1 MNIVEWGA
9 EFPVSTSISPILY
22 LFTHKFKKLRSFI
35 RVLHSILFLYEDSS
49 ILVLPIAS
57 LQTRDSIQQIQKFVE
72 TREKPPPSI
81 LYYENKCRVVDAISL
96 PSNDSKNDKLPI
108 FIVFKENFK
117 YDLIRTTNDKS
128 IAFKSDEPMT
138 LQDGILCHVVI
149 QSNFI
154 SIITRPRQDTKNET
168 NEQDEHIKY
177 TVYFGSFS
185 LSNYIASS
193 WGLQCEIDEIPSTIY
208 ARVPT
213 LYFLK
218 HDGVYGCSLDTKGYR
233 RFPRPLTPI
242 SLSDHYLKVISLQGF
257 YIFDTN
263 SLTIYQIVGKNLQ
276 KICPVHCDEKILSLI
291 LIGSRVFALSEDSIF
306 VFDILTGDLVHKLN
320 TEKAQSWITSLEE
333 SYGLVFSGGKNYTL
347 SKTEIPPL
355 INLYADRNELMNQ
368 MMKVQKNVGTV
379 AAPIL
384 LLSNRSPYLA
394 ATLLSDEINKEVNQP
409 AIEGSMQAQI
419 KPTLERLNHLLN
431 NVPNVSNK

>member
-9 EFPVSTSISPILY
+9 EFPVSTNIPPILY
-22 LFTHKFKKLRSFI
+22 LFTHEFKKVRSFI

-49 ILVLPIAS
+49 ILVLPIAA
-57 LQTRDSIQQIQKFVE
+57 LQTRESIQQIKQYVE
-72 TREKPPPSI
+72 TRENPPPTI
-81 LYYENKCRVVDAISL
+81 LYYENKFRVIDAISL
-96 PSNDSKNDKLPI
+96 PSNDPKGNKLPI
-108 FIVFKENFK
+108 FIVFKEDFK
-117 YDLIRTTNDKS
+117 YDIIRTTNDKS
-128 IAFKSDEPMT
+128 ILLKSNEPMT
-138 LQDGILCHVVI
+138 ILDGILCHVVI
-149 QSNFI
+149 QNNYI
-154 SIITRPRQDTKNET
+154 SIITRPADDKQKET
-168 NEQDEHIKY
+168 DEQDKHIKY

-185 LSNYIASS
+185 LTNYVASS
-193 WGLQCEIDEIPSTIY
+193 WALQCEIDEIPLTIY
-208 ARVPT
+208 ASIPT

-218 HDGVYGCSLDTKGYR
+218 RDGVYGCSLDSKGYR

-242 SLSDHYLKVISLQGF
+242 SLNDHYLKVISLQGF
-257 YIFDTN
+257 YIFDAKQ
-263 SLTIYQIVGKNLQ
+263 LTIFQVVGKNLQ
-276 KICPVHCDEKILSLI
+276 KICLVHCNENIISLI
-291 LIGSRVFALSEDSIF
+291 LIGSRVFALTEESIYA
-306 VFDILTGDLVHKLN
+306 FDILTGDLVHKLN
-320 TEKAQSWITSLEE
+320 TEKTNSWKTSLEE

-355 INLYADRNELMNQ
+355 INLYADKTELMNQ

-409 AIEGSMQAQI
+409 AIDGSMQAQI

-431 NVPNVSNK
+431 NSPDVNDK